1 MRAVDPF
8 FCGLWKVTVFHNGW
22 VSTQR
27 MNLLSSFPCLS
38 QIREQYSDKTAFIGK
53 HMGESVWLHTFL
65 NTVRI
70 CGFCKTHTHDHEQAC
85 TDTDTSCMAFTHFI
99 LPLFHKLDSRLSSQ
113 NSKSETDHEFQNK
126 IQCAWFCEV
135 SSNYEL
141 GKFRQ
146 PDREKL
152 FYFFPFWRPGP
163 MPRPY
168 QSCIESSQHWLAL
181 AIPRCKN
188 IQYVS
193 LL

>member
-8 FCGLWKVTVFHNGW
+8 LCGLWKVTVFHNGW

-27 MNLLSSFPCLS
+27 MKLLSSLPCLS
-38 QIREQYSDKTAFIGK
+38 QIREQHSDKTALIGE
-53 HMGESVWLHTFL
+53 HMGERVWLHTFL

-70 CGFCKTHTHDHEQAC
+70 RGFCKTHTHEHEQAR
-85 TDTDTSCMAFTHFI
+85 TDTDTSSMAFTHFSH
-99 LPLFHKLDSRLSSQ
+99 PLFRKLDSRLSSQ

-126 IQCAWFCEV
+126 IQCAWFCEL

-152 FYFFPFWRPGP
+152 FYFFFHFGDLGP
-163 MPRPY
+163 
-168 QSCIESSQHWLAL
+168 CLDHTNHTL
-181 AIPRCKN
+181 
-188 IQYVS
+188 S
-193 LL
+193 LPSID